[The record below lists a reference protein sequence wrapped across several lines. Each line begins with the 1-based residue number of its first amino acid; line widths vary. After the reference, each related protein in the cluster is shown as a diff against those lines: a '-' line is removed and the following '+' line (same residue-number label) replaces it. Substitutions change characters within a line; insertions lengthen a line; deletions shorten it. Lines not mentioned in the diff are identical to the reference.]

1 MEEVTQ
7 ALKIKTDTEE
17 SPEKTQDKQKTGLC
31 LVALPAVAAPVEV
44 VWPLSD
50 ESPVAAIQETWK
62 LEDILLVGLITV

>member
-17 SPEKTQDKQKTGLC
+17 SLEKTQGKQKTGLC

-50 ESPVAAIQETWK
+50 ESPVAAIQDWCHHNNATSPPQPP
-62 LEDILLVGLITV
+62 T